1 MSQAGLFLALSRRKD
16 KFLVSKVSM
25 PGLSDRIYQIVV
37 AAIAPR
43 ISIVLVPALAVITA
57 RGALCLLSNEFTYPD
72 LPLAIRQEGNCLFV
86 IARGVSP
93 EAILEIATLRS
104 Q

>member
-1 MSQAGLFLALSRRKD
+1 MSQAGLFLALSRREGR
-16 KFLVSKVSM
+16 FLVSKVSM
-25 PGLSDRIYQIVV
+25 PGPSDRIYQLIV
-37 AAIAPR
+37 AAIALR
-43 ISIVLVPALAVITA
+43 ISSVLVPALAVITA
-57 RGALCLLSNEFTYPD
+57 RGASCLLSNEFTYPD